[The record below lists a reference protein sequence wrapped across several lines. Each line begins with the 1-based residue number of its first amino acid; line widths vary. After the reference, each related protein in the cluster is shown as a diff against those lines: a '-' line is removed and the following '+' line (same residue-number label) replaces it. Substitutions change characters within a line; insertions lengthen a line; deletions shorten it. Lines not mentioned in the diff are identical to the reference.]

1 MKRLAIATATGLYSG
16 YAPIAPGTAGSVVGL
31 LTFVLLRASGSM
43 AAELTGIVTLFGV
56 GVWSATIAERHFGRS
71 DPGAV
76 VIDEVVGMLIT
87 LALIPMS
94 WPLAVLGF
102 FLFRA
107 FDIVKPYPVGRLER
121 LPDGWGVMADDVMA
135 GIYSNVALRGLVWLL
150 PAWLG

>member
-1 MKRLAIATATGLYSG
+1 MKRLAIAAATGLYSG
-16 YAPIAPGTAGSVVGL
+16 YAPRAPGTAGSVVGL
-31 LTFVLLRASGSM
+31 LTFVLVRASGSM
-43 AAELTGIVTLFGV
+43 AVELTGIVALFGL
-56 GVWSATIAERHFGRS
+56 GVWSATLAERHFGRS

-94 WPLAVLGF
+94 WSMAVLGF

-107 FDIVKPYPVGRLER
+107 FDIVKPYPVRQLER
-121 LPDGWGVMADDVMA
+121 LPEGWGIMADDVMA
-135 GIYSNVALRGLVWLL
+135 GIYSNLALRGLAWLL